1 MAVGTLGFPP
11 QCGLIPNVPYR
22 QFHFPTRG
30 NASQNST
37 TTSINMNPNVQA
49 AITATKKKVPSKPK
63 GKNASATA
71 VVSSGLKAQQP
82 SFGEKPS
89 GPDIPITQCVIRST
103 TVYSL
108 LYRYSFIKLL
118 CMNAG
123 YLLRTFCMKA

>member
-82 SFGEKPS
+82 SFSEKPL

-103 TVYSL
+103 TVYS
-108 LYRYSFIKLL
+108 
-118 CMNAG
+118 
-123 YLLRTFCMKA
+123 